1 MLLVSLE
8 KCVYYQL
15 SNTINLAQESLGEKQ
30 VFLDA
35 KPCDFRISLN
45 RCSKVDSLK
54 IWQVRYLK
62 LKVDL
67 AAMLPYLAAFFEEL

>member
-1 MLLVSLE
+1 MPEVPIWEAGATTDLQLISASIAMSLIFTSMLLVSLE
-8 KCVYYQL
+8 KCVYYRL

-45 RCSKVDSLK
+45 R
-54 IWQVRYLK
+54 
-62 LKVDL
+62 
-67 AAMLPYLAAFFEEL
+67 